1 MAIAR
6 SMMGELDQEMA
17 NTRKVLERVPMEK
30 ADWKPH
36 TKSGTL
42 AWLAGHC
49 AIMPGWGYTT
59 LAQDELDIAGVN
71 TAVPNFT
78 SREQLLEHFD
88 AELAK
93 YRPLLEKATDEQ
105 LTKRWT
111 LRNGEQVMF
120 TLPRIAVLRG
130 MVMNHMIH
138 HRAEL
143 IVYLRLLDVPI
154 PGLYGPSADEK

>member
-1 MAIAR
+1 MAMAR
-6 SMMGELDQEMA
+6 SMMGELDHEMA

-49 AIMPGWGYTT
+49 AIMPGWGYNV
-59 LAQDELDIAGVN
+59 LSREELDIAGVDS
-71 TAVPNFT
+71 AVPTFST
-78 SREQLLEHFD
+78 REQLLEHFD
-88 AELAK
+88 TELAK
-93 YRPLLEKATDEQ
+93 YRPLLEKATDED

-111 LRNGEQVMF
+111 LRSGDTVLM
-120 TLPRIAVLRG
+120 TMSRVAMLRG
-130 MVMNHMIH
+130 LVMNHMIH

-143 IVYLRLLDVPI
+143 IVYLRLLDVPV

>member
-1 MAIAR
+1 MSIAQ
-6 SMMGELDQEMA
+6 SMLGELDQEMA
-17 NTRKVLERVPMEK
+17 NTRKALERVPMEK

-36 TKSGTL
+36 AKSGTL

-49 AIMPGWGYTT
+49 AIMPGWGWVST
-59 LAQDELDIAGVN
+59 AQDGPDIAGY
-71 TAVPNFT
+71 AGAPKFT

-88 AELAK
+88 GELAK
-93 YRPLLEKATDEQ
+93 FRPALAGATDEQ
-105 LTKRWT
+105 LMQTWS
-111 LRNGEQVMF
+111 LHNAGETIFAM
-120 TLPRIAVLRG
+120 PRVAVLRG

-143 IVYLRLLDVPI
+143 LVYLRLLDVPI

>member
-1 MAIAR
+1 MAMSR
-6 SMMGELDQEMA
+6 SMMGELDHEMA

-30 ADWKPH
+30 GDWKPH

-49 AIMPGWGYTT
+49 AIMPGWGYNV
-59 LAQDELDIAGVN
+59 LALEELDIAGVES
-71 TAVPNFT
+71 AVPKFT
-78 SREQLLEHFD
+78 TREQVLEHFD
-88 AELAK
+88 RELAK
-93 YRPLLEKATDEQ
+93 YRPLLEKATDEE

-111 LRNGEQVMF
+111 LRSGETVLMNMS
-120 TLPRIAVLRG
+120 RVAMLRG
-130 MVMNHMIH
+130 LVMNHMIH

-143 IVYLRLLDVPI
+143 IVYLRLLDVPV